1 MQITEEVINNIQLGL
16 VSLSIN
22 AWSITEEKGFHD
34 IGRTQV
40 EDIAWMHSELSEALE
55 EIREGTPSLYYRRPD
70 GMTTDEFITNGEY
83 NKPEGKA
90 AELADVLIRVLD
102 STAEHNDPIALATIQ
117 KLKYNNTRP
126 PLHGKKL

>member
-16 VSLSIN
+16 VSLAIN

-34 IGRTQV
+34 IGRSQV
-40 EDIAWMHSELSEALE
+40 EDIALMHSELSEAVE

-70 GMTTDEFITNGEY
+70 GTTTDEFITNGEY

-102 STAEHNDPIALATIQ
+102 SATEHNDPIALATIQ
-117 KLKYNNTRP
+117 KLQYNNTRP

>member
-34 IGRTQV
+34 IGRSQV
-40 EDIAWMHSELSEALE
+40 EDIALMHSELSEALE

-70 GMTTDEFITNGEY
+70 GTTTDEFVTNGEY

-90 AELADVLIRVLD
+90 AELADELIRVLD
-102 STAEHNDPIALATIQ
+102 SAVEHSDPVILATIQ

>member
-1 MQITEEVINNIQLGL
+1 MQITDEAIKNIQLGL
-16 VSLSIN
+16 VSLSIH

-40 EDIAWMHSELSEALE
+40 EDIALMHSELSEAVE
-55 EIREGTPSLYYRRPD
+55 EIRKGTPSLYYLRPD
-70 GMTTDEFITNGEY
+70 GTTTDEFVTNGKY

-90 AELADVLIRVLD
+90 AELADEVIRVFD
-102 STAEHNDPIALATIQ
+102 SATEHNDPIVLAIIQ

>member
-1 MQITEEVINNIQLGL
+1 MQITEEAIKNIQLGL
-16 VSLSIN
+16 VSLSIH

-40 EDIAWMHSELSEALE
+40 EDIALMHSELSEALE

-90 AELADVLIRVLD
+90 AELADEVIRIFD
-102 STAEHNDPIALATIQ
+102 SAAEHNDPIVLAIIQ
-117 KLKYNNTRP
+117 KLKYNTTRP

>member
-1 MQITEEVINNIQLGL
+1 MQITEEVINNIKLGL

-34 IGRTQV
+34 IGRSQV
-40 EDIAWMHSELSEALE
+40 EDIALMHSELSEALE

-70 GMTTDEFITNGEY
+70 GTTTNEFVTDGEY

-117 KLKYNNTRP
+117 KLQYNNTRP

>member
-1 MQITEEVINNIQLGL
+1 MQITEEAIKNIQLGL
-16 VSLSIN
+16 VSLSIH
-22 AWSITEEKGFHD
+22 AWSITEEKGFHG

-40 EDIAWMHSELSEALE
+40 EDIALMHSELSEALE
-55 EIREGTPSLYYRRPD
+55 EIRKGTSSLYYLRPD
-70 GMTTDEFITNGEY
+70 GTITDEFVTNGEY

-90 AELADVLIRVLD
+90 AELADEVIRVFD
-102 STAEHNDPIALATIQ
+102 SAVEHNDPVVLAIIQ

>member
-1 MQITEEVINNIQLGL
+1 MQITEEVIKNIQLGL
-16 VSLSIN
+16 VSLSII

-34 IGRTQV
+34 IGRSQV
-40 EDIAWMHSELSEALE
+40 EDLALMHSELSEALE

-70 GMTTDEFITNGEY
+70 GTTTDEFITNGEY

-102 STAEHNDPIALATIQ
+102 SATEHNDPIVLAIIQ

>member
-1 MQITEEVINNIQLGL
+1 MQITEEAINNIQLGL
-16 VSLSIN
+16 MSLSIN

-40 EDIAWMHSELSEALE
+40 EDIALMHSELSEALE
-55 EIREGTPSLYYRRPD
+55 EIREGTPPLYYRRPD
-70 GMTTDEFITNGEY
+70 GTTTNEFVTDGEY

-90 AELADVLIRVLD
+90 AELADEVIRVFD
-102 STAEHNDPIALATIQ
+102 SAVEHNDPIVLAIIQ

-126 PLHGKKL
+126 TLHGKKL

>member
-1 MQITEEVINNIQLGL
+1 MQITEEVINNIKLGL

-34 IGRTQV
+34 IGRSQV
-40 EDIAWMHSELSEALE
+40 EDIALMHSELSEALE

-70 GMTTDEFITNGEY
+70 GTTTDDFVTNGEY

-102 STAEHNDPIALATIQ
+102 SAAEHNDPIALATIQ
-117 KLKYNNTRP
+117 KLQYNNTRP
-126 PLHGKKL
+126 HLHGKKL

>member
-1 MQITEEVINNIQLGL
+1 MQITEEAIKNIQLGL
-16 VSLSIN
+16 GSLSIH

-40 EDIAWMHSELSEALE
+40 EDIALMHSELSEALE

-70 GMTTDEFITNGEY
+70 GTTTDELVTNGEY

-90 AELADVLIRVLD
+90 AELADEVIRVFD
-102 STAEHNDPIALATIQ
+102 SAVEHNDPIVLAIIQ

>member
-16 VSLSIN
+16 VSLAIN

-34 IGRTQV
+34 IGRSQV
-40 EDIAWMHSELSEALE
+40 EDIALMHSELSEALE

-70 GMTTDEFITNGEY
+70 GTTTDEFITNGEY

-102 STAEHNDPIALATIQ
+102 SATEHNDPIVLAIIQ